1 MLLYNGTLPNITIE
15 PSIQCDSVIVSWYV
29 LLKLT
34 ILKNDYRLIGR
45 CNFLCARVTIEFIL

>member
-1 MLLYNGTLPNITIE
+1 MLLYNGTLPSITIE

-34 ILKNDYRLIGR
+34 ILKN
-45 CNFLCARVTIEFIL
+45 E